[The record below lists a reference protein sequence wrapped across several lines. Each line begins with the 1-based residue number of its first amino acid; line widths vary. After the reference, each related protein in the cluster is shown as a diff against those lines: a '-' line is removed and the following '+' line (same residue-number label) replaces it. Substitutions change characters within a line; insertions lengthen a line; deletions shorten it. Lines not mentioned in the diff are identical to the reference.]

1 MPASQPIMN
10 RILLLLGLF
19 AMGPLNAQHYTR
31 DGGIRI
37 GDSFTATIRQ
47 HSDDEQALEG
57 LLYIGRGGMTIT
69 ILKEYFK
76 PALSQISG
84 NLFFMYGFG
93 AHVGYRNMDHYEV
106 FNRTYRLDEWRF
118 TPLLGIDGLV
128 GVEYRFPEFPALI
141 SLDMRPYFEYSTIQI
156 FSIYLQS
163 IGISFKYRF

>member
-1 MPASQPIMN
+1 MN

-47 HSDDEQALEG
+47 HTDDEQALEG
-57 LLYIGRGGMTIT
+57 LLYIGRGGMSIT

-93 AHVGYRNMDHYEV
+93 AHVGFRIWTIMK
-106 FNRTYRLDEWRF
+106 
-118 TPLLGIDGLV
+118 
-128 GVEYRFPEFPALI
+128 
-141 SLDMRPYFEYSTIQI
+141 YSTELTGWMNGDSPIAG
-156 FSIYLQS
+156 Y
-163 IGISFKYRF
+163 